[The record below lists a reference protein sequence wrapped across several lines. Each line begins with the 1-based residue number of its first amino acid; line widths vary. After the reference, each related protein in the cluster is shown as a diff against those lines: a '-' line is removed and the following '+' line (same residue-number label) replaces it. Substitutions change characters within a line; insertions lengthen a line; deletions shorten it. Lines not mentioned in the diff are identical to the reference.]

1 MTDLDAPLTI
11 LFRRDTLLD
20 VRRDVQHYASEAGL
34 SDLRLYYFVVAVNEI
49 MTNAIHH
56 GGGRGSLR
64 IARVGQHFECE
75 VVDQGP
81 GFSPERVA
89 ASGKPAAD
97 TLSGRGL
104 WLTRQLCDR
113 VEIASDKTGTRVT
126 LVFTP

>member
-1 MTDLDAPLTI
+1 MTDVDAPLTI
-11 LFRRDTLLD
+11 RFRLDTLLD
-20 VRRDVQHYASEAGL
+20 VRRDVQRYASEAGL

-56 GGGRGSLR
+56 GGGQGRLR
-64 IARVGQHFECE
+64 IARVGEHFHCE

-81 GFSPERVA
+81 GFAPERVA

-104 WLTRQLCDR
+104 WLTRQLCDQ
-113 VEIASDKTGTRVT
+113 VEIVSDETGTRVT
-126 LVFTP
+126 LAFSP